1 MMEFFLDFLPII
13 IYILLIVLISF
24 CIYFV
29 IKAIKIADNVNLLLK
44 DVQDKVNSLNGFF
57 KVIDFT
63 TEKINAIS
71 ERIVD
76 LVISL
81 FSRLFHKRKEES
93 EDYE

>member
-1 MMEFFLDFLPII
+1 MEFLLDFLPII
-13 IYILLIVLISF
+13 IYILLIVLLSF

-29 IKAIKIADNVNLLLK
+29 LKAIKIADKINLLLE
-44 DVQDKVNSLNGFF
+44 DVQEKISSLNTFF

-71 ERIVD
+71 ER
-76 LVISL
+76 VIDAVVS
-81 FSRLFHKRKEES
+81 FFGRLFHKRKEES

>member
-1 MMEFFLDFLPII
+1 MEFLLDFLPII

-29 IKAIKIADNVNLLLK
+29 LKAIKIADSVNLLLE
-44 DVQDKVNSLNGFF
+44 DVQDKISTLDGFF
-57 KVIDFT
+57 KVINFT

-76 LVISL
+76 AVISL
-81 FSRLFHKRKEES
+81 FGRLFHKRKEES